1 MTLHLDRDTLRDF
14 GRRVVEEAGRE
25 LGLLDAIEATLDR
38 LRFEEKMFGALAEH
52 ADYIAERLYSAKS
65 NGNPIDPQG
74 EMAQLFESAQS
85 LADRYHQ
92 QLTHKRDVAKADS
105 RLCDDD
111 CIVDAFNNA
120 IAVAADLHNAINRL
134 RWAIGEHDANLEK
147 PKGKVF
153 TDVDALFADM
163 GI

>member
-74 EMAQLFESAQS
+74 EMAQLFESAQLS
-85 LADRYHQ
+85 VVTQ
-92 QLTHKRDVAKADS
+92 FDVAMFTNGDVDPRCGRRRETPS
-105 RLCDDD
+105 E
-111 CIVDAFNNA
+111 VDADG
-120 IAVAADLHNAINRL
+120 VVRL
-134 RWAIGEHDANLEK
+134 GA
-147 PKGKVF
+147 
-153 TDVDALFADM
+153 
-163 GI
+163 